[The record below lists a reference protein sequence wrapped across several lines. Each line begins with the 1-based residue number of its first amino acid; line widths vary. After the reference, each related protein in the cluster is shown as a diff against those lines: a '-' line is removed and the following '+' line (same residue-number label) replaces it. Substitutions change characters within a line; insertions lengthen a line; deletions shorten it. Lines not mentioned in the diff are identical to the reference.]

1 MSGTEWETHRH
12 IERTTGER
20 HIAKRDTETD
30 IQTEMSER

>member
-20 HIAKRDTETD
+20 HIAKRD